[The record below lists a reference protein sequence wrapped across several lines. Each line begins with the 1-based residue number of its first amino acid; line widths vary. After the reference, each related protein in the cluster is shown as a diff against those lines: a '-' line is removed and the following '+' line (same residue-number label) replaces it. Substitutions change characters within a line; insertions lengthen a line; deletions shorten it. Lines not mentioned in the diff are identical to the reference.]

1 MKKQIFNWIMF
12 TLPLMAM
19 VGCNGTNKPTE
30 NNADSLAVDSLSPT
44 ILSEKNEAPS
54 VSSTMDVKKYW
65 SQFQEMY
72 EEGDL
77 DDIHYPLTK
86 YAFIDI
92 DEDGKDEV
100 WVRTADDEDG
110 ALFCFDDE
118 EEPQLVITETEGKRL
133 SVAKGWVGN
142 GYPAGGPSYINHY
155 VVLKDSHVE
164 CDFTDFQVYENH
176 EYYLRDTE
184 ITEAEAKKIK
194 DEIKSMGEGKAVTP
208 EWMTISNN

>member
-1 MKKQIFNWIMF
+1 MLFILAIGA
-12 TLPLMAM
+12 LAS
-19 VGCNGTNKPTE
+19 CNGMSKPAE
-30 NNADSLAVDSLSPT
+30 NNADSLAVDSPSSTISDEKMEVQSNSP
-44 ILSEKNEAPS
+44 
-54 VSSTMDVKKYW
+54 TMDVEKYW

-77 DDIHYPLTK
+77 DDVHYPLTK

-118 EEPQLVITETEGKRL
+118 EKPQLVITETEGKRL

-164 CDFTDFQVYENH
+164 YDFTDFQVYENH

-208 EWMTISNN
+208 EWITISNN

>member
-1 MKKQIFNWIMF
+1 
-12 TLPLMAM
+12 
-19 VGCNGTNKPTE
+19 
-30 NNADSLAVDSLSPT
+30 
-44 ILSEKNEAPS
+44 
-54 VSSTMDVKKYW
+54 MDVEKYW

-77 DDIHYPLTK
+77 DDVHYPLTK

>member
-1 MKKQIFNWIMF
+1 MLFILAIGA
-12 TLPLMAM
+12 LAS
-19 VGCNGTNKPTE
+19 CNGMSKPAE
-30 NNADSLAVDSLSPT
+30 NNADSLAVDSPSSTISDEKMEVQSTSP
-44 ILSEKNEAPS
+44 
-54 VSSTMDVKKYW
+54 TMDVEKYW

-72 EEGDL
+72 EEEDL
-77 DDIHYPLTK
+77 DDVHYPLTK

-208 EWMTISNN
+208 EWITISNN

>member
-1 MKKQIFNWIMF
+1 MLFILAIGA
-12 TLPLMAM
+12 LAS
-19 VGCNGTNKPTE
+19 CNGMSKPAE
-30 NNADSLAVDSLSPT
+30 NNADSLAVDSPSSTISDEKMEVQSNSP
-44 ILSEKNEAPS
+44 
-54 VSSTMDVKKYW
+54 TMDVEKYW

-77 DDIHYPLTK
+77 DDVHYPLTK
-86 YAFIDI
+86 CAFIDI

-208 EWMTISNN
+208 EWITISNN

>member
-1 MKKQIFNWIMF
+1 MLFILAIGA
-12 TLPLMAM
+12 LAS
-19 VGCNGTNKPTE
+19 CNGMSKPAE
-30 NNADSLAVDSLSPT
+30 NNADSLAVDSPSSTISDEKMEVQSNSP
-44 ILSEKNEAPS
+44 
-54 VSSTMDVKKYW
+54 TMDVEKYW
-65 SQFQEMY
+65 PQFQEMY

-77 DDIHYPLTK
+77 DDVHYPLTK

-208 EWMTISNN
+208 EWITISNN

>member
-19 VGCNGTNKPTE
+19 VGCNGTGKPTE

-54 VSSTMDVKKYW
+54 VSSTMDVEKYW

-77 DDIHYPLTK
+77 DDVHYPLTK

-194 DEIKSMGEGKAVTP
+194 DGIKSMGEGKAVTP

>member
-1 MKKQIFNWIMF
+1 MRRQILYLSTLLSLFGLEACKQGGNVA
-12 TLPLMAM
+12 TD
-19 VGCNGTNKPTE
+19 TE
-30 NNADSLAVDSLSPT
+30 NDSVKVEAKT
-44 ILSEKNEAPS
+44 SEMENETTSESSKPLD
-54 VSSTMDVKKYW
+54 VSKYW
-65 SQFQEMY
+65 AQFQDIY

>member
-1 MKKQIFNWIMF
+1 MLFILAIGA
-12 TLPLMAM
+12 LAS
-19 VGCNGTNKPTE
+19 CNGMSKPVE
-30 NNADSLAVDSLSPT
+30 NNADSLAVDSPSSTISDEKMEVQSTSP
-44 ILSEKNEAPS
+44 
-54 VSSTMDVKKYW
+54 TMDVEKYW

-77 DDIHYPLTK
+77 DDVHYPLTK

-194 DEIKSMGEGKAVTP
+194 DGIKSMGEGKAVTP
-208 EWMTISNN
+208 EWITISNN

>member
-1 MKKQIFNWIMF
+1 MLFILAIGV
-12 TLPLMAM
+12 LAS
-19 VGCNGTNKPTE
+19 CNGMSKPAE
-30 NNADSLAVDSLSPT
+30 NNADSLAVDSPSSTISDEKMEVQSTSP
-44 ILSEKNEAPS
+44 
-54 VSSTMDVKKYW
+54 TMDVEKYW

-77 DDIHYPLTK
+77 DDVHYPLTK

-194 DEIKSMGEGKAVTP
+194 DGIKSMGEGKAVTP
-208 EWMTISNN
+208 EWITISNN

>member
-1 MKKQIFNWIMF
+1 MLFILAIGA
-12 TLPLMAM
+12 LAS
-19 VGCNGTNKPTE
+19 CNGMSKPAE
-30 NNADSLAVDSLSPT
+30 NNADSLAVDSPSSTISDEKMEVQSTSP
-44 ILSEKNEAPS
+44 
-54 VSSTMDVKKYW
+54 TMDVEKYW

-77 DDIHYPLTK
+77 DDVHYPLTK

-118 EEPQLVITETEGKRL
+118 EKPQLVITETEGKRL

-208 EWMTISNN
+208 EWITISNN

>member
-1 MKKQIFNWIMF
+1 MLFILAIGA
-12 TLPLMAM
+12 LAS
-19 VGCNGTNKPTE
+19 CNGMSKPAE
-30 NNADSLAVDSLSPT
+30 NNADSLAVDSPSSTISDEKMEVQSTSP
-44 ILSEKNEAPS
+44 
-54 VSSTMDVKKYW
+54 TMDVEKYW

-77 DDIHYPLTK
+77 DDVHYPLTK

-194 DEIKSMGEGKAVTP
+194 DEIRSMGEGKAVTP
-208 EWMTISNN
+208 EWITISNN

>member
-1 MKKQIFNWIMF
+1 MLFILAIGA
-12 TLPLMAM
+12 LAS
-19 VGCNGTNKPTE
+19 CNGMSKPAE
-30 NNADSLAVDSLSPT
+30 NNADSLAVDSP
-44 ILSEKNEAPS
+44 
-54 VSSTMDVKKYW
+54 SSTISDEKMEVEKYW

-77 DDIHYPLTK
+77 DDVHYPLTK

-208 EWMTISNN
+208 EWITISNN

>member
-19 VGCNGTNKPTE
+19 VGCNGTSKPTE
-30 NNADSLAVDSLSPT
+30 NNADSLEVDSLSPT

-65 SQFQEMY
+65 SQFQELY

-176 EYYLRDTE
+176 EYSLRDTE

>member
-1 MKKQIFNWIMF
+1 MLFILAIGA
-12 TLPLMAM
+12 LAS
-19 VGCNGTNKPTE
+19 CNGMSKPAE
-30 NNADSLAVDSLSPT
+30 NNADSLAVDSPSSTISDEKMEVQSTSPT
-44 ILSEKNEAPS
+44 MEVE
-54 VSSTMDVKKYW
+54 KYW

-77 DDIHYPLTK
+77 DDVHYPLTK

-208 EWMTISNN
+208 EWITISNN

>member
-1 MKKQIFNWIMF
+1 MLFILAIGA
-12 TLPLMAM
+12 LAS
-19 VGCNGTNKPTE
+19 CNGMSKPAE
-30 NNADSLAVDSLSPT
+30 NNADSLAVDSSSSTISDEKMEVQSNSP
-44 ILSEKNEAPS
+44 
-54 VSSTMDVKKYW
+54 TMDVEKYW

-77 DDIHYPLTK
+77 DDVHYPLTK

-118 EEPQLVITETEGKRL
+118 EKPQLVITETEGKRL

-164 CDFTDFQVYENH
+164 YDFTDFQVYENH

-208 EWMTISNN
+208 EWITISNN

>member
-1 MKKQIFNWIMF
+1 MLFILAIGA
-12 TLPLMAM
+12 LAS
-19 VGCNGTNKPTE
+19 CNGMSKPAE
-30 NNADSLAVDSLSPT
+30 NNADSLAVDSPSSTISDEKMEVQSNSP
-44 ILSEKNEAPS
+44 
-54 VSSTMDVKKYW
+54 TMDVEKYW

-77 DDIHYPLTK
+77 DDVHYPLTK

-164 CDFTDFQVYENH
+164 YDFTDFQVYENH

-194 DEIKSMGEGKAVTP
+194 DGIKSMGEGKAVTP
-208 EWMTISNN
+208 EWITISNN

>member
-1 MKKQIFNWIMF
+1 MLFILAIGA
-12 TLPLMAM
+12 LAS
-19 VGCNGTNKPTE
+19 CNGMSKPAE
-30 NNADSLAVDSLSPT
+30 NNADSLAVDSPSSTISDEKMEVQSSSP
-44 ILSEKNEAPS
+44 
-54 VSSTMDVKKYW
+54 TMDVEKYW

-77 DDIHYPLTK
+77 DDVHYPLTK

-194 DEIKSMGEGKAVTP
+194 DGIKSMGEGKAVTP
-208 EWMTISNN
+208 EWITISNN

>member
-1 MKKQIFNWIMF
+1 MLFILAIGA
-12 TLPLMAM
+12 LAS
-19 VGCNGTNKPTE
+19 CNGMSKPAE
-30 NNADSLAVDSLSPT
+30 NNADSLAADSPSSTISDEKMEVQSNSP
-44 ILSEKNEAPS
+44 
-54 VSSTMDVKKYW
+54 TMDVEKYW

-77 DDIHYPLTK
+77 DDVHYPLTK

-208 EWMTISNN
+208 EWITISNN

>member
-1 MKKQIFNWIMF
+1 MKKN
-12 TLPLMAM
+12 TLSTMLFILAI
-19 VGCNGTNKPTE
+19 GALASCNGMSKPAE
-30 NNADSLAVDSLSPT
+30 NNADSLAVDSPSSTISDEKMEVQSTSP
-44 ILSEKNEAPS
+44 
-54 VSSTMDVKKYW
+54 TMDVEKYW

-77 DDIHYPLTK
+77 DDVHYPLTK

-194 DEIKSMGEGKAVTP
+194 DGIKSMGEGKAVTP
-208 EWMTISNN
+208 EWITISNN

>member
-1 MKKQIFNWIMF
+1 MLFILAIGA
-12 TLPLMAM
+12 LAS
-19 VGCNGTNKPTE
+19 CNGMSKPAE
-30 NNADSLAVDSLSPT
+30 NNADSLAVDSPSSTISDEKMEVQSNSP
-44 ILSEKNEAPS
+44 
-54 VSSTMDVKKYW
+54 TMDVEKYW

-77 DDIHYPLTK
+77 DDVHYPLTK

-208 EWMTISNN
+208 EWITISNN

>member
-1 MKKQIFNWIMF
+1 MLFILAIGA
-12 TLPLMAM
+12 LAS
-19 VGCNGTNKPTE
+19 CNGMSKPAE
-30 NNADSLAVDSLSPT
+30 NNADSLAVDSPSSTISDEKMEVQSNSP
-44 ILSEKNEAPS
+44 
-54 VSSTMDVKKYW
+54 TMDVEKYW

-77 DDIHYPLTK
+77 DDVHYPLTK

-194 DEIKSMGEGKAVTP
+194 DEIRSMGEGKAVTP
-208 EWMTISNN
+208 EWITISNN

>member
-54 VSSTMDVKKYW
+54 VSSTMDVEKYW
-65 SQFQEMY
+65 SQFQELY

-176 EYYLRDTE
+176 EYYLCDTE

>member
-1 MKKQIFNWIMF
+1 MLFILAIGA
-12 TLPLMAM
+12 LAS
-19 VGCNGTNKPTE
+19 CNGMSKPAE
-30 NNADSLAVDSLSPT
+30 NNADSLAVDSPSSTISDEKMEVQSTSP
-44 ILSEKNEAPS
+44 
-54 VSSTMDVKKYW
+54 TMDVEKYW

-77 DDIHYPLTK
+77 DDVHYPLTK

-92 DEDGKDEV
+92 DGDGKDEV

-118 EEPQLVITETEGKRL
+118 EKPQLVITETEGKRL

-208 EWMTISNN
+208 EWITISNN

>member
-1 MKKQIFNWIMF
+1 MLFILAIGA
-12 TLPLMAM
+12 LAS
-19 VGCNGTNKPTE
+19 CNGMSKPAE
-30 NNADSLAVDSLSPT
+30 NNADSLAVDSPSSTISDEQMEVQSTSP
-44 ILSEKNEAPS
+44 
-54 VSSTMDVKKYW
+54 TMDVEKYW

-77 DDIHYPLTK
+77 DDVHYPLTK

-118 EEPQLVITETEGKRL
+118 EKPQLVITETEGKRL

-208 EWMTISNN
+208 EWITISNN

>member
-1 MKKQIFNWIMF
+1 MLFILAIGA
-12 TLPLMAM
+12 LAS
-19 VGCNGTNKPTE
+19 CNGMSKPAE
-30 NNADSLAVDSLSPT
+30 NNADSLAVDSPSSTISDEKMEVQSTSP
-44 ILSEKNEAPS
+44 
-54 VSSTMDVKKYW
+54 TMDVEKYW
-65 SQFQEMY
+65 PQFQEMY

-77 DDIHYPLTK
+77 DDVHYPLTK

-208 EWMTISNN
+208 EWITISNN

>member
-1 MKKQIFNWIMF
+1 MLFILAIGA
-12 TLPLMAM
+12 LAS
-19 VGCNGTNKPTE
+19 CNGMSKPAE
-30 NNADSLAVDSLSPT
+30 NNADSLAVDSPSSTISDEKMEVQSNSP
-44 ILSEKNEAPS
+44 
-54 VSSTMDVKKYW
+54 TMDVEKYW

-77 DDIHYPLTK
+77 DDVHYPLTK

-194 DEIKSMGEGKAVTP
+194 DGIKSMGEGKAVTP
-208 EWMTISNN
+208 EWITISNN

>member
-1 MKKQIFNWIMF
+1 MLFILAIGA
-12 TLPLMAM
+12 LAS
-19 VGCNGTNKPTE
+19 CNGMSKPAE
-30 NNADSLAVDSLSPT
+30 NNADSLAVDSPSSTISDEKMEVQSNSP
-44 ILSEKNEAPS
+44 
-54 VSSTMDVKKYW
+54 TMDVEKYW

-77 DDIHYPLTK
+77 DDVHYPLTK

-118 EEPQLVITETEGKRL
+118 EKPQLVITETEGKRL

-208 EWMTISNN
+208 EWITISNN

>member
-1 MKKQIFNWIMF
+1 M
-12 TLPLMAM
+12 
-19 VGCNGTNKPTE
+19 NKPAE
-30 NNADSLAVDSLSPT
+30 NNADSLAVDSPSSTISDEKMEVQSTSP
-44 ILSEKNEAPS
+44 
-54 VSSTMDVKKYW
+54 TMDVEKYW

-77 DDIHYPLTK
+77 DDVHYPLTK

-194 DEIKSMGEGKAVTP
+194 DGIKSMGEGKAVTP
-208 EWMTISNN
+208 EWITISNN

>member
-1 MKKQIFNWIMF
+1 MLFILAIGA
-12 TLPLMAM
+12 LAS
-19 VGCNGTNKPTE
+19 CNGMSKPAE
-30 NNADSLAVDSLSPT
+30 NNADSLAVDSPSSTISDEKMEVQSTSP
-44 ILSEKNEAPS
+44 
-54 VSSTMDVKKYW
+54 TMDVEKYW

-77 DDIHYPLTK
+77 DDVHYPLTK

-118 EEPQLVITETEGKRL
+118 EEPRLVITETEGKRL

-208 EWMTISNN
+208 EWITISNN